1 MSGRPFNRTI
11 IELKHDRRRDSRRV
25 LQTFNRTI
33 IELKPR
39 FERAARR
46 GTEAFN
52 RTIIELK
59 HICICDE

>member
-33 IELKPR
+33 IELKPNII
-39 FERAARR
+39 
-46 GTEAFN
+46 N
-52 RTIIELK
+52 RNKSFRLCLLIALS
-59 HICICDE
+59 

>member
-33 IELKPR
+33 IELKRP
-39 FERAARR
+39 
-46 GTEAFN
+46 
-52 RTIIELK
+52 
-59 HICICDE
+59 